1 MVALSFHVATQRGDV
16 RLSET
21 VSEECL
27 RAFLDHLAETSN
39 VSVAAKRAGVSRSAV
54 YRLRAVSPAFSNGW
68 QSAIATGYD
77 ELEFRM
83 LKTARFGTLKPV
95 KRPDGSIGRATEY
108 DDAQGLKL
116 LMAYKASVEKTNSD
130 KMRGESVGADALAA
144 ATARDQLAATLEQI
158 RQRLDAA
165 IGADKPDDRADE
177 RPGDRAGD
185 SPGDRPGEQGAAA
198 PAQ

>member
-1 MVALSFHVATQRGDV
+1 MSDC
-16 RLSET
+16 

-27 RAFLDHLAETSN
+27 RAFLDHLAATSN

-54 YRLRAVSPAFSNGW
+54 YRLRAISPAFSHGW
-68 QSAIATGYD
+68 QAAIATGYD

-116 LMAYKASVEKTNSD
+116 LMAYKASVEKG
-130 KMRGESVGADALAA
+130 RGDGAGDPMAA
-144 ATARDQLAATLEQI
+144 ATARDQLAATLDQI

-165 IGADKPDDRADE
+165 MPADRSDDRD
-177 RPGDRAGD
+177 
-185 SPGDRPGEQGAAA
+185 AA
-198 PAQ
+198 PAR

>member
-1 MVALSFHVATQRGDV
+1 M
-16 RLSET
+16 SET

-54 YRLRAVSPAFSNGW
+54 YRLRAISPAFSNGW

-116 LMAYKASVEKTNSD
+116 LMAYKASVEKGRNEGPGVD
-130 KMRGESVGADALAA
+130 VAA
-144 ATARDQLAATLEQI
+144 AAVARDQLAATLEQI
-158 RQRLDAA
+158 RQRLDTT
-165 IGADKPDDRADE
+165 IGTDKPEDRDV
-177 RPGDRAGD
+177 
-185 SPGDRPGEQGAAA
+185 A

>member
-1 MVALSFHVATQRGDV
+1 MLVAVLRGDAC
-16 RLSET
+16 LSDT

-27 RAFLDHLAETSN
+27 WAFLDHLAETSN

-54 YRLRAVSPAFSNGW
+54 YRLRASSPAFRAGW

-116 LMAYKASVEKTNSD
+116 LMAYKANLEKAGAD
-130 KMRGESVGADALAA
+130 KGRGEGAGDAASA
-144 ATARDQLAATLEQI
+144 RAARDQLAATLEQI
-158 RQRLDAA
+158 RQRLDAST
-165 IGADKPDDRADE
+165 GAGSTDDPD
-177 RPGDRAGD
+177 
-185 SPGDRPGEQGAAA
+185 AAS
-198 PAQ
+198 QT

>member
-1 MVALSFHVATQRGDV
+1 MVSLLRGDI
-16 RLSET
+16 RLSDS

-54 YRLRAVSPAFSNGW
+54 YRLRAISPAFSNGW
-68 QSAIATGYD
+68 QAAIATGYD

-95 KRPDGSIGRATEY
+95 KRPDGSIGRTTEY

-116 LMAYKASVEKTNSD
+116 LIAYKASVEKANGE
-130 KMRGESVGADALAA
+130 KGRGETAADPLAA
-144 ATARDQLAATLEQI
+144 ATAREQLAATLEQI

-165 IGADKPDDRADE
+165 IGNERTPDDK
-177 RPGDRAGD
+177 
-185 SPGDRPGEQGAAA
+185 AA
-198 PAQ
+198 PKE

>member
-1 MVALSFHVATQRGDV
+1 LSDC
-16 RLSET
+16 L
-21 VSEECL
+21 SEECL
-27 RAFLDHLAETSN
+27 WAFLDHLAETSN

-54 YRLRAVSPAFSNGW
+54 YRLRASSPAFRSGW

-116 LMAYKASVEKTNSD
+116 LMAYKASAEKGRS
-130 KMRGESVGADALAA
+130 EPVGDAAAA
-144 ATARDQLAATLEQI
+144 ATARDKLAATLDQI
-158 RQRLDAA
+158 RKRLEGAA
-165 IGADKPDDRADE
+165 DTDG
-177 RPGDRAGD
+177 
-185 SPGDRPGEQGAAA
+185 PGEDGAA
-198 PAQ
+198 PQP

>member
-1 MVALSFHVATQRGDV
+1 MSD
-16 RLSET
+16 T

-54 YRLRAVSPAFSNGW
+54 YRLRAISPAFSNGW

-95 KRPDGSIGRATEY
+95 KRPDGTIGRATEY

-116 LMAYKASVEKTNSD
+116 LMAYKASVEKGRT
-130 KMRGESVGADALAA
+130 DATPDPLAA
-144 ATARDQLAATLEQI
+144 KGARDQLAATLEQI
-158 RQRLDAA
+158 RQRLDTA
-165 IGADKPDDRADE
+165 IGTDKADGSPDDQ
-177 RPGDRAGD
+177 
-185 SPGDRPGEQGAAA
+185 SAAA
-198 PAQ
+198 PT

>member
-1 MVALSFHVATQRGDV
+1 LSD
-16 RLSET
+16 S

-54 YRLRAVSPAFSNGW
+54 YRLRALSPAFSNGW

-95 KRPDGSIGRATEY
+95 KRPDGTIGRATEY

-116 LMAYKASVEKTNSD
+116 LMAYKASVEKANIERG
-130 KMRGESVGADALAA
+130 RGEGPGDAQAA
-144 ATARDQLAATLEQI
+144 ATARDQLAAALEQI

-165 IGADKPDDRADE
+165 IGHDTRDGDDKSDAAQRA
-177 RPGDRAGD
+177 
-185 SPGDRPGEQGAAA
+185 
-198 PAQ
+198 

>member
-1 MVALSFHVATQRGDV
+1 M
-16 RLSET
+16 SET

-54 YRLRAVSPAFSNGW
+54 YRLRAISPAFSNGW
-68 QSAIATGYD
+68 QSAIATAYD
-77 ELEFRM
+77 ELEIRM
-83 LKTARFGTLKPV
+83 LKTARFGMLKPV

-116 LMAYKASVEKTNSD
+116 LMAYKANVEKG
-130 KMRGESVGADALAA
+130 RGDVVGDAVAA
-144 ATARDQLAATLEQI
+144 ATAREQLAATLEQI

-165 IGADKPDDRADE
+165 IGSEKPDDRD
-177 RPGDRAGD
+177 
-185 SPGDRPGEQGAAA
+185 AASQ
-198 PAQ
+198 P

>member
-1 MVALSFHVATQRGDV
+1 M
-16 RLSET
+16 SET
-21 VSEECL
+21 VSEERL
-27 RAFLDHLAETSN
+27 QAFLDHLAETSN

-54 YRLRAVSPAFSNGW
+54 YRLRATSPAFSHGW
-68 QSAIATGYD
+68 QAAIATGYD

-116 LMAYKASVEKTNSD
+116 LMAYKASVEKG
-130 KMRGESVGADALAA
+130 RGDPGGDTAAA
-144 ATARDQLAATLEQI
+144 ATARDRLAATLDQI

-165 IGADKPDDRADE
+165 ADRN
-177 RPGDRAGD
+177 GSAGQD
-185 SPGDRPGEQGAAA
+185 AAA
-198 PAQ
+198 QQ

>member
-1 MVALSFHVATQRGDV
+1 MQTPSRASCTDHRPSFQFAHLRGDV
-16 RLSET
+16 RLSDS

-54 YRLRAVSPAFSNGW
+54 YRLRALSPAFSNGW

-95 KRPDGSIGRATEY
+95 KRPDGTIGRATEY

-116 LMAYKASVEKTNSD
+116 LMAYKASVEKANIERV
-130 KMRGESVGADALAA
+130 RGEGPVDALAA
-144 ATARDQLAATLEQI
+144 ATARDQLAAALEQI

-165 IGADKPDDRADE
+165 IGPVTQDG
-177 RPGDRAGD
+177 GDTH
-185 SPGDRPGEQGAAA
+185 SSA
-198 PAQ
+198 PHT

>member
-1 MVALSFHVATQRGDV
+1 M
-16 RLSET
+16 SET

-39 VSVAAKRAGVSRSAV
+39 VSVAAKRAGISRSAV
-54 YRLRAVSPAFSNGW
+54 YRLRAISPAFSNGW

-116 LMAYKASVEKTNSD
+116 LMAYKANVEKGRN
-130 KMRGESVGADALAA
+130 EGAGGDVVAA
-144 ATARDQLAATLEQI
+144 VVARDQLAATLEQI
-158 RQRLDAA
+158 RQRLDTA
-165 IGADKPDDRADE
+165 IGTDQSEDRD
-177 RPGDRAGD
+177 
-185 SPGDRPGEQGAAA
+185 AA